1 MRNRSRISISATL
14 VSALLLGLGL
24 TTPAHAGGGGSC
36 YIVSAGV
43 LTDGTGCSGEVSIDN
58 SVTSIGEYAF
68 QNNLNLTSII
78 IPSSVNSIGRAAFW
92 GTSLT
97 TVVIP
102 NGVTSISAEL
112 FRTTTSLTSVTIPNS
127 VTSIE
132 DAAFDGT
139 SLASITIPS
148 SVTRIGWM
156 AFSHNHSLTSIIIPE
171 GVTSLGH
178 EALWDDSLLTSVVLP
193 DSLLSLDHGLFLNA
207 TSLSNVRFP
216 KYLTHI
222 GSSVFVNTALTSVTI
237 PGTVNQ
243 IDQYAFAYM
252 PNLKLAVIQ
261 NGVKRL
267 LYGVFSND
275 PSLSNVVIPNSIT
288 SIGYAFEIDGSDP
301 DEDYGFQTIFQNSAQ
316 VKCASRP
323 NLSGDAFLGVGR
335 FMESF
340 GDVTACTR
348 RAIGVSISSASVA
361 TVVATADLPATTLRF
376 GTTVETASVTVLP
389 ISNPATV
396 SATPFV
402 TSESTKIVDIQVTGS
417 NSGSVT
423 VCLDGTA
430 TDHIF
435 HYVDAAWTQ
444 LPSQSFTGGQV
455 CGVTTSFSPFVAAP
469 LAVVS
474 LVASSSV
481 VDAAAK
487 AAAEAAAA
495 KREAEKQAARS
506 EIASKLKSASD
517 LTVESFAQA
526 EIPGITSSNI
536 SLVQAEILA
545 LPEALRTDINQ
556 VIKIARKYEIVGNI
570 GSDQIK
576 YLASGSFIEIGL
588 IPTTSKNKAAL
599 VAAIKKLPVTA
610 RDTFTEI
617 KAAIDAETK
626 KIQVRKDRLA
636 AVVARNSSRSSK
648 P

>member
-1 MRNRSRISISATL
+1 
-14 VSALLLGLGL
+14 
-24 TTPAHAGGGGSC
+24 
-36 YIVSAGV
+36 
-43 LTDGTGCSGEVSIDN
+43 
-58 SVTSIGEYAF
+58 
-68 QNNLNLTSII
+68 
-78 IPSSVNSIGRAAFW
+78 
-92 GTSLT
+92 
-97 TVVIP
+97 
-102 NGVTSISAEL
+102 
-112 FRTTTSLTSVTIPNS
+112 
-127 VTSIE
+127 
-132 DAAFDGT
+132 
-139 SLASITIPS
+139 
-148 SVTRIGWM
+148 
-156 AFSHNHSLTSIIIPE
+156 
-171 GVTSLGH
+171 
-178 EALWDDSLLTSVVLP
+178 
-193 DSLLSLDHGLFLNA
+193 
-207 TSLSNVRFP
+207 
-216 KYLTHI
+216 
-222 GSSVFVNTALTSVTI
+222 
-237 PGTVNQ
+237 VNQ

-267 LYGVFSND
+267 LYGVFSNN

-288 SIGYAFEIDGSDP
+288 SIGYAFELDGSDP
-301 DEDYGFQTIFQNSAQ
+301 DEDYGFQTIFQNSTQ

-323 NLSGDAFLGVGR
+323 NLSGDAFLGGWG

-361 TVVATADLPATTLRF
+361 TVAATADLPATTLRF
-376 GTTVETASVTVLP
+376 GTAVETASVTVLP

-435 HYVDAAWTQ
+435 HYVDAVWTQ

-455 CGVTTSFSPFVAAP
+455 CGLTTSFSPFAAAP
-469 LAVVS
+469 LKSIAVVT
-474 LVASSSV
+474 APPGREAI
-481 VDAAAK
+481 DAAAK
-487 AAAEAAAA
+487 AASEAAAA
-495 KREAEKQAARS
+495 KREAEKQAART
-506 EIASKLKSASD
+506 EIASKLKRASN

-526 EIPGITSSNI
+526 EIPGVTSSNI

-610 RDTFTEI
+610 RDTFAEI

>member
-1 MRNRSRISISATL
+1 
-14 VSALLLGLGL
+14 
-24 TTPAHAGGGGSC
+24 
-36 YIVSAGV
+36 
-43 LTDGTGCSGEVSIDN
+43 
-58 SVTSIGEYAF
+58 
-68 QNNLNLTSII
+68 
-78 IPSSVNSIGRAAFW
+78 
-92 GTSLT
+92 
-97 TVVIP
+97 
-102 NGVTSISAEL
+102 
-112 FRTTTSLTSVTIPNS
+112 
-127 VTSIE
+127 
-132 DAAFDGT
+132 
-139 SLASITIPS
+139 
-148 SVTRIGWM
+148 M
-156 AFSHNHSLTSIIIPE
+156 AFSHNHSLTSIVIPE

-178 EALWDDSLLTSVVLP
+178 EAFWDDSLLTSAVLP
-193 DSLLSLDHGLFLNA
+193 DSLLSLDDRLFLNA

-222 GSSVFVNTALTSVTI
+222 GSAVFVNTALTSVTI

-267 LYGVFSND
+267 LYGIFSND
-275 PSLSNVVIPNSIT
+275 LSLSNVVIPNSVT
-288 SIGYAFEIDGSDP
+288 SIGYAFELDGSDP
-301 DEDYGFQTIFQNSAQ
+301 DEDYGFQTIFQNSTQ

-323 NLSGDAFLGVGR
+323 NLSGDAFLGGWG

-348 RAIGVSISSASVA
+348 RASGISISSASVA
-361 TVVATADLPATTLRF
+361 IVSATADLPATTLRF
-376 GTTVETASVTVLP
+376 GTTLETASVTVLP

-402 TSESTKIVDIQVTGS
+402 TSDSTKIVDIQVTGS

-435 HYVDAAWTQ
+435 HYVDAIWTQ
-444 LPSQSFTGGQV
+444 LPSQSFTDGQV

-469 LAVVS
+469 VAVVS
-474 LVASSSV
+474 LVVSSSAT
-481 VDAAAK
+481 DAAAK

-495 KREAEKQAARS
+495 KREAEKQAART
-506 EIASKLKSASD
+506 EITTKLKSASQ

-526 EIPGITSSNI
+526 EIPGVTSSNI
-536 SLVQAEILA
+536 SLVQVEILA

-556 VIKIARKYEIVGNI
+556 VIKIARKYEVVGNI

-576 YLASGSFIEIGL
+576 YLAPGSFIEIGL
-588 IPTTSKNKAAL
+588 IPTTSKNKVAL
-599 VAAIKKLPVTA
+599 VAAIKKLPAAA

-617 KAAIDAETK
+617 KAAIDAETV
-626 KIQVRKDRLA
+626 KIQARKDRLA
-636 AVVARNSSRSSK
+636 AVLARNATRSVK
-648 P
+648 

>member
-24 TTPAHAGGGGSC
+24 TTPAYAADLPC
-36 YIVSAGV
+36 YTVVSGV
-43 LTDGTGCSGEVSIDN
+43 LTDGSDCKGAVSIDN
-58 SVTSIGEYAF
+58 SVTSIGEEAF
-68 QNNLNLTSII
+68 KGNSNLTSIDI
-78 IPSSVNSIGRAAFW
+78 ASSVNSIGRAAFW

-156 AFSHNHSLTSIIIPE
+156 AFSHNHSLTSIVIPE

-178 EALWDDSLLTSVVLP
+178 EAFWDDSLLTSVILP
-193 DSLLSLDHGLFLNA
+193 DSLLSLDDGLFLNA
-207 TSLSNVRFP
+207 TSLSNVRFS

-222 GSSVFVNTALTSVTI
+222 GRAVFVNTALTSVTI

-288 SIGYAFEIDGSDP
+288 SIGYAFELDGSDP
-301 DEDYGFQTIFQNSAQ
+301 DEDYGFQTIFQNSDQ
-316 VKCASRP
+316 VKCASLP
-323 NLSGDAFLGVGR
+323 NLSGDAFLGGWG

-340 GDVTACTR
+340 GDVTACSR
-348 RAIGVSISSASVA
+348 KASGISISSASVA
-361 TVVATADLPATTLRF
+361 TVVATAYLPATTLRF
-376 GTTVETASVTVLP
+376 GTTVETASVTVIP

-402 TSESTKIVDIQVTGS
+402 TSDSTKIVDIQVTGS

-435 HYVDAAWTQ
+435 HYVDAMWTQ

-469 LAVVS
+469 VAVVS
-474 LVASSSV
+474 LVVSSSAT
-481 VDAAAK
+481 DAAAK

-495 KREAEKQAARS
+495 KRESEKQAART
-506 EIASKLKSASD
+506 EITTKLKSASQ

-536 SLVQAEILA
+536 SLVQTEILA
-545 LPEALRTDINQ
+545 LPEELRTDINQ
-556 VIKIARKYEIVGNI
+556 VIKIARKYEVIGNI

-576 YLASGSFIEIGL
+576 YLAPDSFIEIGL
-588 IPTTSKNKAAL
+588 IPTTSKNKVAL
-599 VAAIKKLPVTA
+599 VAAIKKLPATA
-610 RDTFTEI
+610 RDTYPEI
-617 KAAIDAETK
+617 KAAIEVETM
-626 KIQVRKDRLA
+626 KIQARKDRLA
-636 AVVARNSSRSSK
+636 AVVARNSARSSRR
-648 P
+648 